1 MRPKVAIV
9 GAGRVGEST
18 AQILAM
24 QQLAS
29 EVVLLDVREGIA
41 QGVALDIQESAP
53 LFRFDTRLAGGTDP
67 ALMEGADIVV
77 VTAGLPRKPGMSRS
91 DLLEANARVIE
102 TIVDQILQHAPT
114 AQILMVTNPVD
125 VLTYL
130 AWRRTGWSRRRVFG
144 LSGVLDAARMA
155 AFIAL
160 ETGFSIRDIQA
171 MVLGG
176 HGDAMVPMPRYTTV
190 AGVPVDRFLSA
201 EQIGR
206 IVERTRH
213 GGAEILAL
221 KKTSSANDSPAAAI
235 ATMIDAIVHDRRRLL
250 PLVAVLEGEYGLEGL
265 AMGVPAVLERDGMSR
280 VVELELTEA
289 EAAQFRASAEAVLA
303 DIGRL
308 TTATRP

>member
-24 QQLAS
+24 QQLAG
-29 EVVLLDVREGIA
+29 EVVLLDVREGVA

-91 DLLEANARVIE
+91 DLLDANARVIE

-130 AWRRTGWSRRRVFG
+130 AWRRTRWSRRRVFG

-201 EQIGR
+201 EQIER

-250 PLVAVLEGEYGLEGL
+250 PVVAVLEGEYGLEGL

-280 VVELELTEA
+280 VVELELTEE
-289 EAAQFRASAEAVLA
+289 EAAQFRDSAEAVLA
-303 DIGRL
+303 DIERL

>member
-24 QQLAS
+24 QQLAG
-29 EVVLLDVREGIA
+29 EIVLLDVREGVA

-91 DLLEANARVIE
+91 DLLDANARVIE

-130 AWRRTGWSRRRVFG
+130 AWRRTRWSRRRVFG

-201 EQIGR
+201 EQIER

-250 PLVAVLEGEYGLEGL
+250 PVVAVLEGEYGLEGL

-280 VVELELTEA
+280 VVELELTEE
-289 EAAQFRASAEAVLA
+289 EAAQFRDSAEAVLA
-303 DIGRL
+303 DIERL

>member
-24 QQLAS
+24 QQLAG
-29 EVVLLDVREGIA
+29 EVVLLDVREGVA

-91 DLLEANARVIE
+91 DLLDANARVIE

-130 AWRRTGWSRRRVFG
+130 AWRRTRWSRRRVFG

-201 EQIGR
+201 ERIER

-250 PLVAVLEGEYGLEGL
+250 PVVAVLEGEYGLEGL

-280 VVELELTEA
+280 VVELELTEE
-289 EAAQFRASAEAVLA
+289 EAAQFRDSAEAVLA
-303 DIGRL
+303 DIERL

>member
-24 QQLAS
+24 QQLAG
-29 EVVLLDVREGIA
+29 EVVLLDVREGVA

-77 VTAGLPRKPGMSRS
+77 VTAGLPRKPGMRRS
-91 DLLEANARVIE
+91 DLLDANARVIE

-130 AWRRTGWSRRRVFG
+130 AWRRTRWSRRRVFG

-201 EQIGR
+201 ERIER

-250 PLVAVLEGEYGLEGL
+250 PVVAVLEGEYGLEGL

-280 VVELELTEA
+280 VVELELTEE
-289 EAAQFRASAEAVLA
+289 EAAQFRVSAEAVLA
-303 DIGRL
+303 DIERL

>member
-1 MRPKVAIV
+1 MGPKVSIV

-24 QQLAS
+24 QQLAR
-29 EVVLLDVREGIA
+29 EIVLLDVREGVA
-41 QGVALDIQESAP
+41 AGVALDIQESAP
-53 LFRFDTRLAGGTDP
+53 LFRFDTRVHGGTDP
-67 ALMEGADIVV
+67 ALMEGSDIVV

-91 DLLEANARVIE
+91 DLLDANARVARTVI
-102 TIVDQILQHAPT
+102 DQILQHAPT
-114 AQILMVTNPVD
+114 AIVIMVTNPVD

-176 HGDAMVPMPRYTTV
+176 HGDAMVPMPRYTTIG
-190 AGVPVDRFLSA
+190 GVPVRHFLDEEA
-201 EQIGR
+201 LAR

-213 GGAEILAL
+213 GGAEIVAL

-235 ATMIDAIVHDRRRLL
+235 ATMIDAVVHDRRRLL
-250 PLVAVLEGEYGLEGL
+250 PVVAVLEGEYGLEGL
-265 AMGVPAVLERDGMSR
+265 AMGVPAVLERDGASR
-280 VVELELTEA
+280 VVELELTDEERA
-289 EAAQFRASAEAVLA
+289 RFRASAEAVLA
-303 DIGRL
+303 DIARL
-308 TTATRP
+308 ESAVRS